1 MICPR
6 CLKREA
12 TVHIS
17 KNINGK
23 KEEYTVCSQCAKE
36 MGFFGDSDLIFNMGD
51 FISGFMGKGITP
63 SLSGEKICPSC
74 GMSLTELSRTS
85 KLGCSNC
92 YEFFDSFLEPVM
104 KKIHGNSRHVGKLP
118 QTADEKF
125 KKQHLI
131 SSLKE
136 DLKAA
141 VVREDFEQ
149 AALLRDKI
157 KELEEEA

>member
-17 KNINGK
+17 KNVNGK
-23 KEEYTVCSQCAKE
+23 KEEYVVCNECAKE
-36 MGFFGDSDLIFNMGD
+36 MGFFGSSDLLFNMGD

-63 SLSGEKICPSC
+63 SLSDQKKCPAC
-74 GMSLTELSRTS
+74 GMTLTELSRTS

-92 YEFFDSFLEPVM
+92 YEIFDDYLDPVM

-118 QTADEKF
+118 QTADDNF
-125 KKQHLI
+125 KKQHQI

-141 VVREDFEQ
+141 VGREDFEQ
-149 AALLRDKI
+149 AAVLRDNI
-157 KELEEEA
+157 RELEEET